1 MIWLTGARGMGRGAF
16 RLSIQPW
23 MSVRRRLGKVYRFG
37 IWEGIIQ
44 ANWHGERML
53 ASDSLWIRGAIFSLV
68 FWFMG
73 YC

>member
-1 MIWLTGARGMGRGAF
+1 
-16 RLSIQPW
+16 
-23 MSVRRRLGKVYRFG
+23 VYRFG